1 MIRSRRVSLWAQRT
15 LRFVRYATA
24 LLISFGLARAWAMDG
39 TTEPPP
45 QARTAPTLQITRTEG
60 PSNVV
65 WGFFEP
71 TAGHRVARLQ
81 VATLLKEYGKQGVFR
96 VAWKPRVALTGFE
109 LRVTDTSAWPA
120 VAPQLADILESLRAG
135 REGVRL
141 ADVVV
146 IFEDTGARFAAA
158 RAEIATAGDL
168 QLRQAEVAG
177 GGRRDVLLHLR
188 GPRAGQVEFSGN
200 IPVSPSV
207 PES

>member
-1 MIRSRRVSLWAQRT
+1 M
-15 LRFVRYATA
+15 
-24 LLISFGLARAWAMDG
+24 
-39 TTEPPP
+39 
-45 QARTAPTLQITRTEG
+45 QITRTEG
-60 PSNVV
+60 PSHIV

-96 VAWKPRVALTGFE
+96 VAWKPRVALTGVE
-109 LRVTDTSAWPA
+109 LRVTDTSAWPV

-135 REGVRL
+135 REGARL

-158 RAEIATAGDL
+158 RAEIASAGDL
-168 QLRQAEVAG
+168 YLRQVEMAG
-177 GGRRDVLLHLR
+177 GGRKDVWLHLR
-188 GPRAGQVEFSGN
+188 GAHAGQIEFFSN
-200 IPVSPSV
+200 IPVSTPV